1 MTSETVYLSLG
12 SNMGDSLD
20 YLLHAILALQKQGLE
35 IRAISSIYRTEA
47 VGYTAQPDF
56 LNLVLYGETVLSA
69 IEMLEVCL
77 NIEKE
82 LGRVRTMHWGPRVI
96 DLDLLF
102 FGQHKIKTEKLQI
115 PHPRLH
121 ERAFVLI
128 PLREINEVFF
138 TQLNLEIPPQKVD
151 LRFTADDVKIMLN
164 KVGK

>member
-1 MTSETVYLSLG
+1 MNSETVYLSLG

-20 YLLHAILALQKQGLE
+20 YLLQAILALQKQGLK
-35 IRAISSIYRTEA
+35 IQAISSIYRTEA
-47 VGYTAQPDF
+47 VGYMAQPDF

-82 LGRVRTMHWGPRVI
+82 LGRVRTVHWGPRVI

-128 PLREINEVFF
+128 PLREINREFF

-151 LRFTADDVKIMLN
+151 LLFTADDVKLMLN
-164 KVGK
+164 KVG